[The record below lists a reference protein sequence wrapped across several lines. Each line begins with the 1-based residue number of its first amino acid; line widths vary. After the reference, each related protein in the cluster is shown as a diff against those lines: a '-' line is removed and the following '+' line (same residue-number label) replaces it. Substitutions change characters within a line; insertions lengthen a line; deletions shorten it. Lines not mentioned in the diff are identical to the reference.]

1 VKLHRLVLTNY
12 RGIAHRELE
21 FPDCGVVVIS
31 GANEIGKSS
40 MIEALDLLLAA
51 KDRSGKREVKQVKP
65 THADVGTEVTA
76 EISTGPY
83 RFVYRKRFHKQALT
97 ELTVL
102 APRREQLTG
111 DEAHERVL
119 SILGEHVDMDLWR
132 AQRVLQS
139 ASTAPVELTG
149 CDALSRALDVAAGQA
164 VALSGS
170 EPLLV
175 DEIDAEYRQYFTT
188 TGRPTAEWLAATKRL
203 EQAVAQVAGC
213 AAEVAEVDDAVVRHG
228 ELTERLARASLERA
242 AAAQRLAAAQ
252 QAAATVA
259 TLADRLGQARALAE
273 ATQTAHAASV
283 AAVEERATLT
293 ADVEVRA
300 ATITELTASVERA
313 AGEQTSAQEVSVAAA
328 AAAETARIAV
338 ETSDVGVQDARQT
351 VDAIRR
357 RDEADRLTKRI
368 TKIDGMR
375 SEMRASDESL
385 AKITVSDALMREVDK
400 AGAAVERALMQ
411 AELASA
417 RVEVT
422 AVADVEVRIAG
433 EPIELAAGSTHS
445 VGATS
450 ATDVDVPGVLTVRV
464 VPGAPAADSAA
475 KLDSARE
482 ALAVVLRRAGVP
494 DVAAARE
501 LDERRREVTA
511 ARDRAKATCDGL
523 LGDDDVEAL
532 RARVVE
538 LRLGVP
544 VDCAGDAVTASVE
557 LESSTTAH
565 RLAVQQASA
574 LREAA
579 TTAAAGAAEHT
590 TRVTVLSEKLA
601 STRDEWSKATNK
613 LDQLRGSATEQ
624 QLAATA
630 AATAERAEGAA
641 VRVEKLEAELAGLA
655 PDAVA
660 EELEAASD
668 VAAVLADRHEDLG
681 EQLRDVAAQL
691 KVFGSEGRQ
700 GRLDAA
706 EAEAEHA
713 EAVHGRLRRRSN
725 AASLLRSV
733 MTRHRDAARLRYV
746 DPFRR
751 EVERLGRIVFGDDF
765 EVEIDGELNICSR
778 TLAGRTVPYD
788 SLSGGAKEQLGVVA
802 RLAGAALVAKEDGVP
817 VVIDDA
823 LGFTDAVRL
832 TKMGEVFNAFGGDGQ
847 VIVLTC
853 NPERYATIADARHVE
868 LTA

>member
-65 THADVGTEVTA
+65 THADVATEVIA

-119 SILGEHVDMDLWR
+119 SILGEHVDMELWR
-132 AQRVLQS
+132 AQRVLQ
-139 ASTAPVELTG
+139 ATSTAPVELTG

-164 VALSGS
+164 VALSGT

-175 DEIDAEYRQYFTT
+175 DEIDSEYRQYFTA

-203 EQAVAQVAGC
+203 ELAVAQVADST
-213 AAEVAEVDDAVVRHG
+213 AQVAEVDGAVVRHG
-228 ELTERLARASLERA
+228 ELTERLARAALERT
-242 AAAQRLAAAQ
+242 AAAQRLEAAQ
-252 QAAATVA
+252 AAAATVA
-259 TLADRLGQARALAE
+259 TLTERLGQARALAE

-283 AAVEERATLT
+283 AAVEERASLT

-300 ATITELTASVERA
+300 GDVVDLTASVQRA
-313 AGEQTSAQEVSVAAA
+313 VEQQASAAAVSAAAA
-328 AAAETARIAV
+328 AAAEAARVAA
-338 ETSDVGVQDARQT
+338 EASDVRVQDARQFI
-351 VDAIRR
+351 DAITR

-368 TKIDGMR
+368 AKIDGLR
-375 SEMRASDESL
+375 AELRASDQAL
-385 AKITVSDALMREVDK
+385 ARITVSESLMREVET
-400 AGAAVERALMQ
+400 AGAAVDRAVMQ

-422 AVADVEVRIAG
+422 AVAAIEVRVAG
-433 EPIELAAGSTHS
+433 ELIELAAGSVHS
-445 VGATS
+445 IAATS
-450 ATDVDVPGVLTVRV
+450 TTDVDAPGVLSVRI
-464 VPGAPAADSAA
+464 VPGAPAADSQEQ
-475 KLDSARE
+475 LDSARG
-482 ALAVVLRRAGVP
+482 ALAAVLQRAGVL

-501 LDERRREVTA
+501 MDERRREVET
-511 ARDRAKATCDGL
+511 ARDRASATCNGL

-544 VDCAGDAVTASVE
+544 ADCTGDAETARVE
-557 LESSTTAH
+557 LESATAAH
-565 RLAVQQASA
+565 RPALEQALA
-574 LREAA
+574 LRGAA
-579 TTAAAGAAEHT
+579 TAAAAAAGEHT
-590 TRVTVLSEKLA
+590 TRATVLSEKLA
-601 STRDEWSKATNK
+601 ATHAEWAKATDK
-613 LDQLRGSATEQ
+613 LGQLRSSATDE

-630 AATAERAEGAA
+630 AATAERARDAA
-641 VRVEKLEAELAGLA
+641 LRAEVLEAELAGLA

-660 EELEAASD
+660 DELNAAGHI
-668 VAAVLADRHEDLG
+668 AATLASRHDDLG

-706 EAEAEHA
+706 EAEREHA
-713 EAVHGRLRRRSN
+713 VAEHGRLRRRSS

-746 DPFRR
+746 DPFRS

-778 TLAGRTVPYD
+778 TLAGRTVPYE

-817 VVIDDA
+817 VIIDDA

-832 TKMGEVFNAFGGDGQ
+832 TKMGEVFNAFGGDSQ

-853 NPERYATIADARHVE
+853 NPERYASVADARHVE
-868 LTA
+868 LIA

>member
-1 VKLHRLVLTNY
+1 MKLHRLVLTNY

-203 EQAVAQVAGC
+203 ERAVAQVAGC

-300 ATITELTASVERA
+300 ATIAELTASVQRA

-328 AAAETARIAV
+328 AAAETARIA
-338 ETSDVGVQDARQT
+338 
-351 VDAIRR
+351 
-357 RDEADRLTKRI
+357 
-368 TKIDGMR
+368 
-375 SEMRASDESL
+375 
-385 AKITVSDALMREVDK
+385 
-400 AGAAVERALMQ
+400 
-411 AELASA
+411 
-417 RVEVT
+417 
-422 AVADVEVRIAG
+422 
-433 EPIELAAGSTHS
+433 
-445 VGATS
+445 
-450 ATDVDVPGVLTVRV
+450 
-464 VPGAPAADSAA
+464 
-475 KLDSARE
+475 
-482 ALAVVLRRAGVP
+482 
-494 DVAAARE
+494 
-501 LDERRREVTA
+501 
-511 ARDRAKATCDGL
+511 
-523 LGDDDVEAL
+523 
-532 RARVVE
+532 
-538 LRLGVP
+538 
-544 VDCAGDAVTASVE
+544 
-557 LESSTTAH
+557 
-565 RLAVQQASA
+565 
-574 LREAA
+574 
-579 TTAAAGAAEHT
+579 
-590 TRVTVLSEKLA
+590 
-601 STRDEWSKATNK
+601 
-613 LDQLRGSATEQ
+613 
-624 QLAATA
+624 
-630 AATAERAEGAA
+630 
-641 VRVEKLEAELAGLA
+641 
-655 PDAVA
+655 
-660 EELEAASD
+660 
-668 VAAVLADRHEDLG
+668 
-681 EQLRDVAAQL
+681 
-691 KVFGSEGRQ
+691 
-700 GRLDAA
+700 
-706 EAEAEHA
+706 
-713 EAVHGRLRRRSN
+713 
-725 AASLLRSV
+725 
-733 MTRHRDAARLRYV
+733 
-746 DPFRR
+746 
-751 EVERLGRIVFGDDF
+751 
-765 EVEIDGELNICSR
+765 
-778 TLAGRTVPYD
+778 
-788 SLSGGAKEQLGVVA
+788 
-802 RLAGAALVAKEDGVP
+802 
-817 VVIDDA
+817 
-823 LGFTDAVRL
+823 
-832 TKMGEVFNAFGGDGQ
+832 
-847 VIVLTC
+847 
-853 NPERYATIADARHVE
+853 
-868 LTA
+868 